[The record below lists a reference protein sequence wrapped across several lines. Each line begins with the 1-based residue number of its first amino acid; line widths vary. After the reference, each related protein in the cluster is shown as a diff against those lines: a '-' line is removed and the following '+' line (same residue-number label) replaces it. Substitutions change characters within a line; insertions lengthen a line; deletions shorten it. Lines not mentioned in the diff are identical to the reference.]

1 MRIKCPYCG
10 ERGSEEFSFRGPA
23 GLERPEAGAHDA
35 AARFHDYVY
44 LRDNP
49 AGPNAELWFHA
60 RGCRSWL
67 VVERDT
73 RTHEIGA
80 VRLAMPDPDEAG

>member
-10 ERGSEEFSFRGPA
+10 ERGSEEFTFRGPA
-23 GLERPEAGAHDA
+23 LARPDASAHDA
-35 AARFHDYVY
+35 AALFCDYVY
-44 LRDNP
+44 LRENP
-49 AGPNAELWFHA
+49 AGRNAELWYHA

-67 VVERDT
+67 IVERDT

-80 VRLAMPDPDEAG
+80 VQLAKPSPDEAV